1 MTPDKDLKAEAE
13 VVLIERRLTTPR
25 AAAAAG
31 ILFALLYAGALILLH
46 SNVPANVAAGDAWVE
61 TSATSVS
68 FALTLVPFAGI
79 AFLWFMAVVRDRLGR
94 HEDQFFAMVFM
105 GSGLLYLAMMF
116 AAAAVIGGLLASYQ
130 LQRGVMD
137 LDVYNFSRTVTYQ
150 LTNIYSIRMAG
161 VFMISSA
168 TMWVRTGVMPRPLAL
183 ATYILA
189 LILLI
194 TINLTV
200 WITLLFPA
208 WVFVVSLLV
217 LVANYRRR
225 SRSEVTSPETVP

>member
-13 VVLIERRLTTPR
+13 VVLIERRLSTPR
-25 AAAAAG
+25 AAAVAG
-31 ILFALLYAGALILLH
+31 ILFAVLYSTALIILYL
-46 SNVPANVAAGDAWVE
+46 SVPRDSGAGDEWVA
-61 TSATSVS
+61 TSTGSVS
-68 FALTLVPFAGI
+68 FALALVPFAGI
-79 AFLWFMAVVRDRLGR
+79 TFLWFMAVIRDRLGR
-94 HEDQFFAMVFM
+94 HEDQFFATVFM
-105 GSGLLYLAMMF
+105 GSGLLYMAMTF
-116 AAAAVIGGLLASYQ
+116 AAAAVLGGLIASYQ
-130 LQRGVMD
+130 VDQRA
-137 LDVYNFSRTVTYQ
+137 LTIEVYNFGRTLTAH
-150 LTNIYSIRMAG
+150 LTNIYAVRMAG

-189 LILLI
+189 LILLV

-225 SRSEVTSPETVP
+225 SHSEPVA